1 MRVKLVKEEPKERG
15 VVSRQLRR
23 EGPPEK
29 VRANRC
35 PKTRY
40 DIVVEKSRLEHPDQR
55 TTSFFLAQADSESE
69 GKGDDGGG

>member
-15 VVSRQLRR
+15 VVSRQLQR
-23 EGPPEK
+23 EGLPEK

-40 DIVVEKSRLEHPDQR
+40 EVVIEKSRLGHPDQR
-55 TTSFFLAQADSESE
+55 TTSSFLAQADSEPG
-69 GKGDDGGG
+69 GKGDGGG